1 VYRSS
6 ELNTQV
12 DALMRRSKDLF
23 LNERDNHQE
32 HQWQI
37 VLKSKNLKI
46 QVLINVLDDNDFEAL
61 KSSDLKS
68 ESMISEQSESSEKM
82 SMNEL
87 EEQLFAV
94 YFNDEW
100 VQIVITALRDD
111 QRKLKEFSLAKC
123 MLQSDQVYY
132 KDRLLILEDEKLRL
146 RLLQLS
152 HDTSIASHSERVKI
166 YEILS
171 RHYYWFE
178 MIKTVAHFICNYHLC
193 SWVKISREKY
203 QRALKS
209 LDVFNRR
216 WKDIVMNFIMT
227 VSESKNLN
235 ENSTINILIVM
246 NRLFKQ
252 VHYESMSEITA
263 LDTAWVFYRAIW
275 KHHELSDSIILNHE
289 TQFVSHFWN
298 ELCTQLKIQARLSTA
313 FHSETNDQIENVND
327 VLKQYLRVFVF
338 FMQNDWAAWLSSA
351 EFITNN
357 HFFESTQC
365 TSFLA
370 NFEQH
375 SWMRLKSKKTQKNV
389 IEHLKWIHVNL
400 FVQKMNWINEILQE
414 QMILA
419 QAYQKQ
425 FTNVHW

>member
-1 VYRSS
+1 
-6 ELNTQV
+6 
-12 DALMRRSKDLF
+12 M
-23 LNERDNHQE
+23 NERNSHRE

-46 QVLINVLDDNDFEAL
+46 QVLINVLDDSDSEAFE
-61 KSSDLKS
+61 SSDLKS
-68 ESMISEQSESSEKM
+68 ESVISEQFESSEKI

-100 VQIVITALRDD
+100 IQIVITALRND
-111 QRKLKEFSLAKC
+111 QWKFKEFSLAKC
-123 MLQSDQVYY
+123 MLRSDRVYY
-132 KDRLLILEDEKLRL
+132 KDRLLIFKDEKLQL

-152 HDTSIASHSERVKI
+152 HDTSIANHSERVKI

-171 RHYYWFE
+171 HHYYWLK
-178 MIKTVAHFICNYHLC
+178 MIKTVARFIHNYHLC

-209 LDVFNRR
+209 LDVFNCC

-235 ENSTINILIVM
+235 ENSTINILIVV
-246 NRLFKQ
+246 NRLSKQ

-289 TQFVSHFWN
+289 TRFV
-298 ELCTQLKIQARLSTA
+298 
-313 FHSETNDQIENVND
+313 
-327 VLKQYLRVFVF
+327 
-338 FMQNDWAAWLSSA
+338 
-351 EFITNN
+351 N
-357 HFFESTQC
+357 HF
-365 TSFLA
+365 
-370 NFEQH
+370 
-375 SWMRLKSKKTQKNV
+375 
-389 IEHLKWIHVNL
+389 
-400 FVQKMNWINEILQE
+400 
-414 QMILA
+414 
-419 QAYQKQ
+419 
-425 FTNVHW
+425 

>member
-1 VYRSS
+1 MYHLN
-6 ELNTQV
+6 ELNTWV
-12 DALMRRSKDLF
+12 NALTRQSEDLF
-23 LNERDNHQE
+23 LNERNSHQE

-37 VLKSKNLKI
+37 MLKSKNLKI
-46 QVLINVLDDNDFEAL
+46 QVLINVLDDSDSEAL
-61 KSSDLKS
+61 ELSDSKS
-68 ESMISEQSESSEKM
+68 ESMIFEQSKSSEKM
-82 SMNEL
+82 FMNEL

-100 VQIVITALRDD
+100 IQIMITALKDD

-123 MLQSDQVYY
+123 MLQNNWVYY
-132 KDRLLILEDEKLRL
+132 KDKLLIFKDEKLRL

-152 HDTSIASHSERVKI
+152 HDTFIASHSERVKI

-171 RHYYWFE
+171 HHYYWLK
-178 MIKTVAHFICNYHLC
+178 MIKTVAHFVCNYHLC
-193 SWVKISREKY
+193 SWVKIFREKY

-209 LDVFNRR
+209 LDVLNRR

-235 ENSTINILIVM
+235 ENLMINILIVM

-263 LDTAWVFYRAIW
+263 LDTAWVFYHAIW
-275 KHHELSDSIILNHE
+275 KHHELSDSIVLNRE
-289 TQFVSHFWN
+289 TQFVSHFWD
-298 ELCTQLKIQARLSTA
+298 ELCTQLKIQVQLSTA
-313 FHSETNDQIENVND
+313 FHSETNDQIENIND

-351 EFITNN
+351 EFVINN
-357 HFFESTQC
+357 HFFKNTQC
-365 TSFLA
+365 TSFLT

-375 SWMRLKSKKTQKNV
+375 SRMRLKSKKTQKNV
-389 IEHLKWIHVNL
+389 IKHLK
-400 FVQKMNWINEILQE
+400 
-414 QMILA
+414 
-419 QAYQKQ
+419 
-425 FTNVHW
+425 